1 MNMFL
6 LFDVVEVHDQHMLQA
21 HIVVEVLQEVRKAC
35 KKRREDTGGGVGG

>member
-21 HIVVEVLQEVRKAC
+21 HIVVEVLQEVKKA
-35 KKRREDTGGGVGG
+35 R